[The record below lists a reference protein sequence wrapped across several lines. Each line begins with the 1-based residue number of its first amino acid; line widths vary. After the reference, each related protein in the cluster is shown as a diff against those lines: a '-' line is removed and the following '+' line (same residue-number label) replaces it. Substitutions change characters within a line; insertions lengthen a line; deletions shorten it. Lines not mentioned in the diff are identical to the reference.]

1 MRFLAALAAALKA
14 IVLIPVA
21 VWEGG
26 KWIIRSVAGVRP
38 DPVLPAAAAGIEY
51 LDDDLSPEPG
61 PRLPKVNGLPARH
74 HLGVTLV
81 SHARHLARGGDPV
94 DVSCLPDE
102 VLVWLEGLSR
112 GEMNILAGTYPHQA
126 EALIA
131 GGTVPGLP
139 PLRPYASTESVTHP
153 EVDASEEPAYAWPHR
168 GERADVAMRD
178 LLDEF
183 QRQHRRRQ
191 TA

>member
-1 MRFLAALAAALKA
+1 MRFFAALAAALRA
-14 IVLIPVA
+14 VIMIPVA

-51 LDDDLSPEPG
+51 LDEDRAPEPG
-61 PRLPKVNGLPARH
+61 HRLPKVGGLPARH
-74 HLGVTLV
+74 YAGVTLV

-112 GEMNILAGTYPHQA
+112 GEMDVLAGTYPHQA

-131 GGTVPGLP
+131 GCIVPGLP
-139 PLRPYASTESVTHP
+139 PLKPDASQESVTHP
-153 EVDASEEPAYAWPHR
+153 DADASEEPAFAWSHR
-168 GERADVAMRD
+168 GDRADVSMRD
-178 LLDEF
+178 LLDHFE
-183 QRQHRRRQ
+183 RQHRRR

>member
-1 MRFLAALAAALKA
+1 MRFLAALATALRA
-14 IVLIPVA
+14 IVMIHA
-21 VWEGG
+21 IVWEGG
-26 KWIIRSVAGVRP
+26 KWIVRSLAGIRP

-51 LDDDLSPEPG
+51 LDDDRAPEAG
-61 PRLPKVNGLPARH
+61 PRLPKFGGLPARH
-74 HLGVTLV
+74 FQGVTLV
-81 SHARHLARGGDPV
+81 THARHLARGGDPV

-112 GEMNILAGTYPHQA
+112 GQMNILAGSYPHEA

-139 PLRPYASTESVTHP
+139 PLKPDASTESVTRP
-153 EVDASEEPAYAWPHR
+153 EADASAEPAYAWPHR

-178 LLDEF
+178 LLDHVE
-183 QRQHRRRQ
+183 RQHRRR